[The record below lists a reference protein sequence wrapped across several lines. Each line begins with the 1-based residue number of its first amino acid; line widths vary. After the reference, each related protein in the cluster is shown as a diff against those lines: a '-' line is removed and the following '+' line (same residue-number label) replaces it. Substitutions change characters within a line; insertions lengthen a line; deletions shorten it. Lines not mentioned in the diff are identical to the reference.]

1 MAPPHIGFKTSPQD
15 VDWPVLEATW
25 AMAGELD
32 IFESGWMNDHLTN
45 LSASG
50 GPSFESLT
58 LLTALVHHVPGKWV
72 GHGVLSNTF
81 RHPALVAKAATVLDR
96 ATGGRFILGLGAGWH
111 EGEHA
116 AFGLPLPPLKERID
130 RLGSALEVLSALFSP
145 AAGRPPGVTRADP
158 FYPLERATNL
168 PAPLT
173 TGGPPIWLGGQG
185 PRGLAM
191 AARFGRGWLLP
202 GVNAGD
208 VGYFTDKRER
218 LLRALHE
225 AGRDPTGFAFAAQV
239 HCGRTAAERRAARD
253 AAIALAAAGATHVIV
268 GVTAA
273 DGPAG
278 LADAAAEVAMPL
290 REAVA

>member
-1 MAPPHIGFKTSPQD
+1 MAAPHIGFKTSPQD
-15 VDWPVLEATW
+15 VEWPVLDATW
-25 AMAGELD
+25 ALAGELD
-32 IFESGWMNDHLTN
+32 VFESGWMNDHLTN
-45 LSASG
+45 LSPSG

-58 LLTALVHHVPGKWV
+58 LLAALVRRVPGKWV

-81 RHPALVAKAATVLDR
+81 RHPALVAKSATVLDHV
-96 ATGGRFILGLGAGWH
+96 TGGRFILGLGAGWH

-116 AFGLPLPPLKERID
+116 TFGLPLPPIKERID
-130 RLGSALEVLSALFSP
+130 RLGSALEVISALFSP
-145 AAGRPPGVTRADP
+145 AAGRPPGVTRPDP
-158 FYPLERATNL
+158 FYPLDRATNL
-168 PAPLT
+168 PPPLT
-173 TGGPPIWLGGQG
+173 PGGPQIWLGGQG

-208 VGYFTDKRER
+208 VAYFADKREQ
-218 LLRALHE
+218 LLRALGE
-225 AGRDPTGFAFAAQV
+225 AGRDASGFAFAAQV
-239 HCGRTAAERRAARD
+239 HCGRTTAERRTARE
-253 AAIALAAAGATHVIV
+253 AAIALVAAGATHVIV

-278 LADAAAEVAMPL
+278 LADAAEEVAMPL